1 MEEKEMNK
9 SFYELVKKVRRNQKS
24 YFATQ
29 DRKFLN
35 EELRPM
41 EAELDTRLKTEKP
54 TLQAAQEFRK
64 AVWQMRGWQARFF
77 ATYTAESRDN
87 SIKMEKYVD
96 KWILKTEEF
105 IKERQQP
112 KLQFEE

>member
-1 MEEKEMNK
+1 MDEKEMNK

-29 DRKFLN
+29 DRKFLH
-35 EELRPM
+35 EVLQPM
-41 EAELDTRLKTEKP
+41 EAELDQRLKTEKP
-54 TLQAAQEFRK
+54 TLPTAQKFRK
-64 AVWQMRGWQARFF
+64 VVWEMRGWQNMWVS
-77 ATYTAESRDN
+77 TYTENAKNN
-87 SIKMEKYVD
+87 SIKFEKMVD
-96 KWILKTEEF
+96 KWILRTEDY

>member
-35 EELRPM
+35 EVLRPM
-41 EAELDTRLKTEKP
+41 EAELDTRLKTETP
-54 TLQAAQEFRK
+54 TLQAAQEFRE
-64 AVWQMRGWQARFF
+64 AVWQMRGWQARYF

-87 SIKMEKYVD
+87 SIKMEKYID
-96 KWILKTEEF
+96 KWILKTEDA
-105 IKERQQP
+105 IKGAMEP
-112 KLQFEE
+112 KLQFEQ